1 MVCDSA
7 GKADLGKAIEN
18 KIGGNHTLF
27 RDNYAPICIFKPFG
41 LLLLKYL

>member
-7 GKADLGKAIEN
+7 GKADLGKAVEK

-27 RDNYAPICIFKPFG
+27 SDSYALI
-41 LLLLKYL
+41 